1 VDDPPVRPRSLT
13 LHIVLIGGLRSVGL
27 HAPRRR
33 CDRPVSARRRA
44 RWWDTGGRCRA
55 RLRHSAGGGGMGG
68 GTSTSRI

>member
-27 HAPRRR
+27 HATRRR

-44 RWWDTGGRCRA
+44 RW
-55 RLRHSAGGGGMGG
+55 
-68 GTSTSRI
+68 